1 MTVTPV
7 GKSVLIALFLLLFFA
22 PRGAHPEE
30 KPHGELFSP
39 EMPVEITADSI
50 TYDRAADRYHASGN
64 VEIAQ
69 EGISVRADTAILDM
83 AAGVGTV
90 SGNIRAVDEGG
101 SALTG
106 NTLQFNIRDKTA
118 VLANG
123 RLFYREGNIHL
134 TADSI
139 RKTGPESYAAERVT
153 YTTCDCPPEEDPDW
167 SFAATSA
174 RVTVG
179 QYLTGW
185 NARFYIKGVPVLYS
199 PYISIP
205 IKRERQSGF
214 LQPRPGFSEL
224 RGFILDTSYFWA
236 IARNQDATFYLD
248 VESRRGLGKGAEYRY
263 IRTRKSSGEIFFY
276 QFQEKSIERVREFRQ
291 DVDNLSRPE
300 EATDNRW
307 RLRLVHRELFDSG
320 LNLRANL
327 NLVSDDEY
335 FIDFGRGQEERS
347 LEALESNLSASFNR
361 ANWSLV
367 GQMRFFDNLLDADD
381 DETLQRL
388 PEITLT
394 STAERIAGTPFYF
407 SSQSSYVNFWREE
420 GLRGQ
425 RLDIRPRL
433 SMPVRPG
440 GYFDFLLS
448 AGPAATLWF
457 VERHPEEDRFDRFT
471 YDVTAELTTTF
482 VRVFRAGQP
491 GATALRHTLRPG
503 VAYVYAP
510 DISQDDLPS
519 FDDLDRI
526 SAANSIS
533 YSLNSTLTGRSG
545 EGDGAVYFE
554 YLYLDLRQ
562 SYNFH
567 EAERELAGPGDE
579 RRPFSDV
586 TGELI
591 VRPLPLVTGVAK
603 GTLDVYESHFTA
615 YEVSLAASD
624 KRGDSL
630 AVSHR
635 FVKDGAN
642 YLEGSLRARLPKGVD
657 FTFLKRFSFDERR
670 SLETSYGLEYF
681 QQCWSATL
689 TYTERLEEKLV
700 YLTFNLLGLGR
711 VAGVQGRLEH

>member
-1 MTVTPV
+1 MAPV
-7 GKSVLIALFLLLFFA
+7 IRPALILLLFLSFA
-22 PRGAHPEE
+22 FISGAHSEE
-30 KPHGELFSP
+30 RPHGELFSAD
-39 EMPVEITADSI
+39 MPVEITADSI

-83 AAGVGTV
+83 SAGVGTV

-106 NTLQFNIRDKTA
+106 KSLQFNMRDKTA

-123 RLFYREGNIHL
+123 RLFYREDNVHL

-139 RKTGPESYAAERVT
+139 RKTGPQSYAAERIT
-153 YTTCDCPPEEDPDW
+153 YTTCDCPEDEDPAW
-167 SFAATSA
+167 SFAASSA

-185 NARFYIKGVPVLYS
+185 NARFRIKGVPVLYS

-205 IKRERQSGF
+205 IKRERQSGL

-224 RGFILDTSYFWA
+224 RGFILDTSFFWA

-248 VESRRGLGKGAEYRY
+248 LETRRGLGKGAEYRY
-263 IRTRKSSGEIFFY
+263 IRTRKSAGEIFLY

-291 DVDNLSRPE
+291 HVDNLSRPE

-307 RLRLVHRELFDSG
+307 RLRLIHSELFDNG

-347 LEALESNLSASFNR
+347 LEAIESNLSASLDR
-361 ANWSLV
+361 GNWSLV
-367 GQMRFFDNLLDADD
+367 GQLRLFDNLLDAGDR
-381 DETLQRL
+381 ETLQRL

-394 STAERIAGTPFYF
+394 GTAERVPGTPLYV
-407 SSQSSYVNFWREE
+407 SSQSSYVNFWRKE

-425 RLDIRPRL
+425 RLDFRPRL
-433 SMPVRPG
+433 SMPIRPG

-448 AGPAATLWF
+448 AGPVATFWF
-457 VERHPEEDRFDRFT
+457 VERHPERDRFDRFA

-482 VRVFRAGQP
+482 VRVFRTGQP
-491 GATALRHTLRPG
+491 GLTALRHSLRPG
-503 VAYVYAP
+503 IAYVYTP
-510 DISQDDLPS
+510 DTFQDDLPN
-519 FDDLDRI
+519 FDALDRI
-526 SAANSIS
+526 AAANSIS
-533 YSLNSTLTGRSG
+533 YSLNSTLTGRRG
-545 EGDGAVYFE
+545 EGEGAAYFD
-554 YLYLDLRQ
+554 YLYLDIRQ
-562 SYNFH
+562 SYNFR
-567 EAERELAGPGDE
+567 EAERELTGPGDE
-579 RRPFSDV
+579 RRPFSDI

-603 GTLDVYESHFTA
+603 GTLDVYESHFTT

-624 KRGDSL
+624 RRGDSL

-642 YLEGSLRARLPKGVD
+642 YIEGSARARLPRGVD
-657 FTFLKRFSFDERR
+657 LTFLKRFSFDERR
-670 SLETSYGLEYF
+670 SLETSYGIEYF
-681 QQCWSATL
+681 RQCWSATL
-689 TYTERLEEKLV
+689 TYTERLEERMV